1 MDIPSIGFGTYR
13 LNGDTYNSVR
23 HALKIGYTH
32 IDTAPLYKNELIVG
46 KAIKDSGVDRRRIF
60 VTTKISRNELKT
72 NDIKKSIENSLNVL
86 KLDYIDLLLLHEP
99 IDFINN
105 WKLLSDYYNTNG
117 RGIIKN
123 IGVSNF
129 NINHLNII
137 LNSQNTSNTFNT
149 IPYCNQIEINPFL
162 HRTPI
167 VELCNKNNIKIVA
180 HSPLAKGEK
189 LNNETLTTMAQK
201 FTDCSPAQLM
211 LTWNHLQ
218 NNIVIPRSKNI
229 DHISQN
235 LSAISSISELNLD
248 TNDTHLLN
256 SLDCQYST
264 HPKYL

>member
-1 MDIPSIGFGTYR
+1 MDIPSIGLGTYR
-13 LNGDTYNSVR
+13 LNGDTYNSVC

-46 KAIKDSGVDRRRIF
+46 KAIKESGVDRRKIF
-60 VTTKISRNELKT
+60 VTTKISRKELKS
-72 NDIKKSIENSLNVL
+72 NDIKKSIENSLKVL
-86 KLDYIDLLLLHEP
+86 QLDYIDLLLLHEP

-105 WKLLSDYYNTNG
+105 WQLLSDYYNTNG

-129 NINHLNII
+129 NTDHLNI
-137 LNSQNTSNTFNT
+137 LFNTPNTSNTPNT

-167 VELCNKNNIKIVA
+167 LELCNKNNIKIVA

-189 LNNETLTTMAQK
+189 LNNKTLTTIAQQYNC
-201 FTDCSPAQLM
+201 TPAQLM
-211 LTWNHLQ
+211 LMWNQLQ

-229 DHISQN
+229 EHISQN
-235 LSAISSISELNLD
+235 MNQSLSNIFLEQD
-248 TNDTHLLN
+248 DYHRLN

>member
-1 MDIPSIGFGTYR
+1 MDIPSIGLGTYR
-13 LNGDTYNSVR
+13 LNGDTYNSVCY
-23 HALKIGYTH
+23 ALKIGYTH
-32 IDTAPLYKNELIVG
+32 IDTAPLYKNEFIIG
-46 KAIKDSGVDRRRIF
+46 KAIKESGVDRRKIF
-60 VTTKISRNELKT
+60 VTTKISRKELKS
-72 NDIKKSIENSLNVL
+72 NDIKKSIENSLKVL
-86 KLDYIDLLLLHEP
+86 QLDYIDLLLLHEP

-129 NINHLNII
+129 NTDHLNIL
-137 LNSQNTSNTFNT
+137 LNIPNT

-167 VELCNKNNIKIVA
+167 LELCNKNNIKIVA

-189 LNNETLTTMAQK
+189 LNNKTLTTIAQQYNC
-201 FTDCSPAQLM
+201 TPAQLM
-211 LTWNHLQ
+211 LMWNQLQ

-229 DHISQN
+229 EHISQN
-235 LSAISSISELNLD
+235 MNQTLSNIYLEQD
-248 TNDTHLLN
+248 DYHRLN

-264 HPKYL
+264 HPKYLN